1 MTHLQRTPHRSELIE
16 SLFPTGVLTAQL
28 VGEGNRACLL
38 PEELALISGV
48 APRRAADFI
57 AGRCCAR
64 FLLAQLGLEHIPVL
78 TGPDREP
85 LWPDRIAG
93 SITHTRGFCG
103 VVIAERMRFKSIGL
117 DTESSSAVDA
127 DILHHVC
134 TPQEAEWLEGLPPAV
149 RGRARSL
156 VFSAKEAFFKCQF
169 PLTGAWVG
177 FEEVAIRLDSDVP
190 SEGGELFIQPLR
202 SLAMQSREIAGLTC
216 RYRFHDEWIS
226 VGVSLANQ

>member
-1 MTHLQRTPHRSELIE
+1 MTNLLHTPHRSELLE
-16 SLFPTGVLTAQL
+16 SLFPVGVLTAEL
-28 VGEGNRACLL
+28 MGEADRACVL
-38 PEELALISGV
+38 PQELALISGV

-78 TGPDREP
+78 TGADREP
-85 LWPDRIAG
+85 LWPDRVTG
-93 SITHTRGFCG
+93 TITHTKGFCG
-103 VVIAERMRFKSIGL
+103 VAIAERVRFRSLGL
-117 DTESSSAVDA
+117 DTESSTAVDA

-134 TPQEAEWLEGLPPAV
+134 TPQEAAWLEGLPLAE

-177 FEEVAIRLDSDVP
+177 FEEVAIRVENDVP
-190 SEGGELFIQPLR
+190 SQSGALFIQPLR
-202 SLAMQSREIAGLTC
+202 SLALKGREIAALVC
-216 RYRFHDEWIS
+216 RYRFHGDWIS
-226 VGVSLANQ
+226 VGVSLVNQ